1 VTALNPAAAAQPSS
15 FLTKAGTVVGAV
27 IKHVPGRGLLW
38 GAIGFA
44 VGLAAV
50 GLSFVIGLFVLDRG
64 AMLLGYFVIIPIVIP
79 FLGAALFAMHGLHRG
94 AARAAL
100 ELERRFGLVRYV
112 VERVMGL
119 LIKHLGGPL
128 SNLPLQR
135 IEEAL
140 KASIYQ
146 YSTSPDMHEGSGLAA
161 WVVRRGKLAITRRIE
176 TYLLAAYRAEQRPD
190 GSGGGVSLERV
201 GERVSHEM
209 STRLGEIVMSP
220 LNKQLAIFMTA
231 YVLIAGG
238 WWYWLF
244 LIVRLI
250 GAAASA
256 GSPPATLA
264 PCPPPR
270 LAASKARPAAGTA

>member
-1 VTALNPAAAAQPSS
+1 MTALNPAAAQPSS

-50 GLSFVIGLFVLDRG
+50 GLSFVIGLLVLDRG

-79 FLGAALFAMHGLHRG
+79 FLGAALFATHGLHRG

-100 ELERRFGLVRYV
+100 ELESRFGLVRYV

-146 YSTSPDMHEGSGLAA
+146 YSTSPDMNEGSGLAA

-238 WWYWLF
+238 WWYWLS

-264 PCPPPR
+264 PANPPR
-270 LAASKARPAAGTA
+270 RRHRVA